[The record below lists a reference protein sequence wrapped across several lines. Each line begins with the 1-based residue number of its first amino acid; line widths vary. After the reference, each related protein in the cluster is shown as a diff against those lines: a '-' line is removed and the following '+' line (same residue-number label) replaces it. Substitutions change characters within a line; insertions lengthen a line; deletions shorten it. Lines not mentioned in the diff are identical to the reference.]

1 MLFALNFYPELYA
14 DMLMRGRKSA
24 TIRLG
29 DKSDKYRTGQ
39 IVWITV
45 GRKYQ
50 VRQKLFSAIIDDVTV
65 KKVGD
70 LSMREVEKENLEFRN
85 AEDVM
90 TLLSR
95 IYDRLVTPLEHV
107 TIISFSPVREDG
119 KEGFGRDLRALG
131 VIRRLQR
138 VAAHSIAQ
146 MAACHKQKSARQTR
160 CNGIS
165 DMGYTLVRHS
175 PRWMVYYLRHSKQ
188 AGAYFAPAFWLTG

>member
-1 MLFALNFYPELYA
+1 MLHLRGLLGHSQGWRSASDKEDSRMLFALNFYPELYA

-29 DKSDKYRTGQ
+29 DKTDKYQSGE

-50 VRQKLFSAIIDDVTV
+50 VRQKLFAAIIDDVTV

-70 LSMREVEKENLEFRN
+70 LDFREVEKENLEFRN

-95 IYDRLVTPLEHV
+95 IYDRLVTPMDTV

-119 KEGFGRDLRALG
+119 KEGLEE
-131 VIRRLQR
+131 I
-138 VAAHSIAQ
+138 
-146 MAACHKQKSARQTR
+146 
-160 CNGIS
+160 
-165 DMGYTLVRHS
+165 YE
-175 PRWMVYYLRHSKQ
+175 RWV
-188 AGAYFAPAFWLTG
+188 

>member
-29 DKSDKYRTGQ
+29 DKSDKYQTGQ

-50 VRQKLFSAIIDDVTV
+50 VRQKLFTAIIDDVTV
-65 KKVGD
+65 KKIGD
-70 LSMREVEKENLEFRN
+70 LDMREVEKENLEFRS

-95 IYDRLVTPLEHV
+95 IYDRLVTPMDTV

-119 KEGFGRDLRALG
+119 KDGLEE
-131 VIRRLQR
+131 I
-138 VAAHSIAQ
+138 
-146 MAACHKQKSARQTR
+146 
-160 CNGIS
+160 
-165 DMGYTLVRHS
+165 YE
-175 PRWMVYYLRHSKQ
+175 RWV
-188 AGAYFAPAFWLTG
+188 

>member
-29 DKSDKYRTGQ
+29 DKSDKYQTGQ

-50 VRQKLFSAIIDDVTV
+50 VRQKLFTAIIDDVTV
-65 KKVGD
+65 KKIGD
-70 LSMREVEKENLEFRN
+70 LDMREVEKENLEFRSP
-85 AEDVM
+85 EDVM

-95 IYDRLVTPLEHV
+95 IYDRLVTPMDTV

-119 KEGFGRDLRALG
+119 KDGLEE
-131 VIRRLQR
+131 I
-138 VAAHSIAQ
+138 
-146 MAACHKQKSARQTR
+146 
-160 CNGIS
+160 
-165 DMGYTLVRHS
+165 YE
-175 PRWMVYYLRHSKQ
+175 RWV
-188 AGAYFAPAFWLTG
+188 

>member
-14 DMLMRGRKSA
+14 DLLMRGRKSA

-29 DKSDKYRTGQ
+29 DKSDKYQTGQ
-39 IVWITV
+39 VVWITV

-70 LSMREVEKENLEFRN
+70 LSQREVEKENLELRSP
-85 AEDVM
+85 EDVM

-95 IYDRLVTPLEHV
+95 IYDRIVTPLDTV

-119 KEGFGRDLRALG
+119 KEGLEE
-131 VIRRLQR
+131 I
-138 VAAHSIAQ
+138 
-146 MAACHKQKSARQTR
+146 
-160 CNGIS
+160 
-165 DMGYTLVRHS
+165 YE
-175 PRWMVYYLRHSKQ
+175 RWV
-188 AGAYFAPAFWLTG
+188 

>member
-29 DKSDKYRTGQ
+29 DKTDKYITGE

-50 VRQKLFSAIIDDVTV
+50 VRQKLFAAIIDDVTV
-65 KKVGD
+65 KKVGELD
-70 LSMREVEKENLEFRN
+70 QREVEKENLEFRN

-95 IYDRLVTPLEHV
+95 IYDRLVTPLDTV

-119 KEGFGRDLRALG
+119 KEGLEE
-131 VIRRLQR
+131 I
-138 VAAHSIAQ
+138 
-146 MAACHKQKSARQTR
+146 
-160 CNGIS
+160 
-165 DMGYTLVRHS
+165 YE
-175 PRWMVYYLRHSKQ
+175 RWV
-188 AGAYFAPAFWLTG
+188 